1 MRYHVVV
8 REVGL
13 CLLVPL
19 CCCKVAC
26 VTVSEVYHVVRA
38 GSMLHT
44 NDKRVLWELFE
55 EALLRRSVDVEVQS
69 LCLAGQQC
77 QTGY

>member
-1 MRYHVVV
+1 MRYHVI
-8 REVGL
+8 VGQVGF

-19 CCCKVAC
+19 CCCEVAC
-26 VTVSEVYHVVRA
+26 IPVSEGSHTFRA

-55 EALLRRSVDVEVQS
+55 EALLGRTVDIEVQS